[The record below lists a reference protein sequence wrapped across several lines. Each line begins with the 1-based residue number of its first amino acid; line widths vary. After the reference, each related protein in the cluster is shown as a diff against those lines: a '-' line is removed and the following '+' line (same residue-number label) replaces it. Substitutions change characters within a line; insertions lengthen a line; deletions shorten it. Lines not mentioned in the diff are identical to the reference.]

1 MIPTQIVKRPIVSEK
16 SFHLQK
22 THNQWTFEVHPDA
35 NKQMVKDAVET
46 LFKVKVS
53 KVTTMNCRGTER
65 RVRSRIP
72 GTTPAWKKAIVTI
85 ADGQKI
91 EGA

>member
-1 MIPTQIVKRPIVSEK
+1 MNPTQIVVRPLVSEK

-22 THNQWTFEVHPDA
+22 THNQWSFEVHPDA
-35 NKQMVKDAVET
+35 NKQQVKDAVEI
-46 LFKVKVS
+46 LFKVTVLKVN
-53 KVTTMNCRGTER
+53 TLNCRGKER

-72 GTTPAWKKAIVTI
+72 GTTPAWKKAIVTL